1 MEFFI
6 CTLHFM
12 DYNITKEM
20 KKIAI
25 FVQSITIEYS
35 IEILTGIADFYK
47 DKDVKLIIG
56 QIKAPSSAKGIYEY
70 QNWSA
75 AHYLISDDIDGI
87 LLVAGGFPS
96 ETIHNNLVPLLKQ
109 FKSKP
114 VVSITTDLE
123 YDNLTYTHTD
133 CEEAYNDI
141 IHHLKTKHGC
151 KRFAFMTAALR
162 HASESEERFNAF
174 KKALKK
180 NGLSFNKNLVLDSDF
195 TPQTSKEII
204 LNRYKSK
211 KDINFDAIISAS
223 DLMATGIY
231 EAFEELDVKIPGDVK
246 VIGFD
251 DSIHASTS
259 SPSMSTINQNMIK
272 QGFTGAQLLWRKLNE
287 DNLPRKYNFITE
299 PLYRQSCGCIPM
311 TTFGDVF
318 KTSEGK
324 LLHKE
329 QLQKNNPKENRQF
342 FNFLEEIDDFYAL
355 FDISRS
361 AVTLKKL
368 SLKMPDMMKI
378 SKISNMAVCFFDK
391 PKCIKEETDFSLPGK
406 MTVSMI
412 LSSKSEKIKFDPGIT
427 FDPSEVIFP
436 DNIFPEEKGF
446 FILQPIFS
454 GELSY
459 GYILCQLEAKEIAI
473 YSIFLKILINTIAQA
488 YEYTT
493 TKEVNE
499 LLSRENLVLQK
510 DNTSLNMQKNT
521 DELSHILNRRGFLE
535 YGQRQINIATEMNT
549 KGLVIYGDM
558 DGLKRINDTY
568 GHEMG
573 DAAIECQAQ
582 VLSHSFRIN
591 DIVARIGGDEFAA
604 VAVGMSIEQL
614 PKLRKKIEKYSIEFS
629 KQFNLPFTISCS
641 VGAAEFSTK
650 MSSLQELLAAADKEL
665 YEEKRI
671 KHAESELNRI

>member
-1 MEFFI
+1 
-6 CTLHFM
+6 
-12 DYNITKEM
+12 M

-75 AHYLISDDIDGI
+75 AHYLVSKDIDGI

-96 ETIHNNLVPLLKQ
+96 ETIHNNLVPLLEQ
-109 FKSKP
+109 NYTKP
-114 VVSITTDLE
+114 VVSITTDLK
-123 YDNLTYTHTD
+123 YDNLTYTHTE
-133 CEEAYNDI
+133 CETAYNQI
-141 IHHLKTKHGC
+141 ISHLKTEHGC

-162 HASESEERFNAF
+162 NASESEERFEAF
-174 KKALKK
+174 KKALK
-180 NGLSFNKNLVLDSDF
+180 NNDLPFNKELVLDSDF
-195 TPQTSKEII
+195 TPPTSKAVI
-204 LNRYKSK
+204 LKHYKSK
-211 KDINFDAIISAS
+211 ADINFDAIISAS
-223 DLMATGIY
+223 DLMATGIL
-231 EAFEELDVKIPGDVK
+231 EAFNEIGVKVPDDVKLV
-246 VIGFD
+246 GFD

-259 SPSMSTINQNMIK
+259 TPTMTTIDQSMTK
-272 QGFTGAQLLWRKLNE
+272 QGFLGARLLWEKLNGQ
-287 DNLPRKYNFITE
+287 DIPRKCDFVTE
-299 PLYRQSCGCIPM
+299 PLFRQSCGCIPM
-311 TTFGDVF
+311 TTLGNVSKDS
-318 KTSEGK
+318 KGELIYGNQSNNSGK
-324 LLHKE
+324 
-329 QLQKNNPKENRQF
+329 NENRQF

-361 AVTLKKL
+361 AVTIKKL
-368 SLKMPDMMKI
+368 SLKMLDMMKI
-378 SKISNMAVCFFDK
+378 SKITNMAVCFFDK
-391 PKCIKEETDFSLPGK
+391 PKCIKGETDFALSDE

-412 LSSKSEKIKFDPGIT
+412 LYGNKDKIKYNPGIKFNPKDVT
-427 FDPSEVIFP
+427 FPADVFA
-436 DNIFPEEKGF
+436 DEKGF
-446 FILQPIFS
+446 FILQPVFS
-454 GELSY
+454 GELNY
-459 GYILCQLEAKEIAI
+459 GYILCQLGTKEIAV

-493 TKEVNE
+493 TQEANAFLSKENKA
-499 LLSRENLVLQK
+499 LQK
-510 DNTSLNMQKNT
+510 DNIMLNLQKNT

-549 KGLVIYGDM
+549 SGLVIYGDM
-558 DGLKRINDTY
+558 DGLKYINDTF

-604 VAVGMSIEQL
+604 VAVGMSLEQL
-614 PKLRKKIEKYSIEFS
+614 TRLRMKIEKNSEEFS
-629 KQFNLPFTISCS
+629 AQFKLPFTISCS
-641 VGAAEFSTK
+641 MGAAEFGPG
-650 MSSLQELLAAADKEL
+650 MSSLQELLAVADKGL

-671 KHAESELNRI
+671 KHAAKNSVCISPLDKSTF